1 MPLKTELGQVDD
13 LPVVRLELAAL
24 TMSESPRRGGIDAEH
39 VEALAAVQ
47 EDLPPIIVHRPTMAV
62 LDGRHRVRAAAR
74 RGATTIAAR
83 LFQGDGDDAFVLAVR
98 ANVTHGLPLPMA
110 DRKRAAERIVASHPQ
125 WSNRMIASVTGMAP
139 GTVADVRRRAGGEPA
154 AVRVGQDGRARPVNG
169 AERRGGASELIND
182 NPDMSLRQVARAVG
196 ISPETARDVRNRLR
210 RGEDPLATGV
220 RHRPRR
226 PPRCRWRC
234 ARTAPRPSRRGWRR
248 PGRGGAAAADRPGAA
263 AQRDRPQAAHAAQPA
278 HREAGRVGGAHRRRP
293 DALRCRRRAARPR
306 LRAALGRVRGDR
318 RTATPRRVLDRA
330 GAPGER
336 ARRGPLTMSSPWDGR
351 GRFPAGRPAAARA
364 APSGGRRSACGRRG

>member
-1 MPLKTELGQVDD
+1 MKTELGQVDD
-13 LPVVRLELAAL
+13 LPVVRVELAAL

-74 RGATTIAAR
+74 RGAATIAAR

-98 ANVTHGLPLPMA
+98 ANVAHGLPLPMA

-139 GTVADVRRRAGGEPA
+139 GTVAEIRRRAGGEPA

-169 AERRGGASELIND
+169 AERRRRASELISG

-210 RGEDPLATGV
+210 RGEDPLATG
-220 RHRPRR
+220 RS
-226 PPRCRWRC
+226 
-234 ARTAPRPSRRGWRR
+234 APAPVPAPAAVPLALRA
-248 PGRGGAAAADRPGAA
+248 GRAAAAP
-263 AQRDRPQAAHAAQPA
+263 P
-278 HREAGRVGGAHRRRP
+278 
-293 DALRCRRRAARPR
+293 
-306 LRAALGRVRGDR
+306 
-318 RTATPRRVLDRA
+318 RA
-330 GAPGER
+330 GADQVAVVQRLRTDPALRLSETGRRLLLLLSLHTVKPGEWEALIDGVPTHCGALVAQL
-336 ARRGPLTMSSPWDGR
+336 ARDCAQRWAE
-351 GRFPAGRPAAARA
+351 FAATVERQLPDA
-364 APSGGRRSACGRRG
+364 S